1 VSEMDLN
8 LFKWL
13 GDSLLRFYLI
23 LRNKP
28 KIVCDHIHIQPA
40 RYTPDSVPESVYYTI
55 DEAERNGIAIECRV
69 SFLLS
74 NEGPVDTSIKAIYI
88 DVKHSQGK
96 HHHLNAR
103 LQEQIE
109 IGPRK
114 TWPAEWVEFNGTL
127 WGVDDIPG
135 DIEAELVV
143 EPVAQKPVR
152 RKINLWFA

>member
-1 VSEMDLN
+1 MDLN

-28 KIVCDHIHIQPA
+28 KIVCDHISAGPA
-40 RYTPDSVPESVYYTI
+40 EWSPDSVPEQVYNTI
-55 DEAERNGIAIECRV
+55 SEEERSGIRIEVRV

-96 HHHLNAR
+96 HHHLSAR
-103 LQEQIE
+103 LQHQIE
-109 IGPRK
+109 IGSRK
-114 TWPAEWVEFNGTL
+114 TWHAEWVEFSGTL
-127 WGVDDIPG
+127 WGGDELPK
-135 DIEAELVV
+135 DIEATLVV
-143 EPVAQKPVR
+143 EPVAHKPVR
-152 RKINLWFA
+152 KKIHLWFP

>member
-1 VSEMDLN
+1 MALN

-13 GDSLLRFYLI
+13 VDSLLRLYLV
-23 LRNKP
+23 LRNRP
-28 KIVCDHIHIQPA
+28 KIVCDHISTGPA
-40 RYTPDSVPESVYYTI
+40 RWRPDYVPESVYYTI
-55 DEAERNGIAIECRV
+55 SKEERSGVMIEVRV

-96 HHHLNAR
+96 HHHFNAR

-114 TWPAEWVEFNGTL
+114 TWPVNFVEFSGTL

-135 DIEAELVV
+135 DMEAELVV
-143 EPVAQKPVR
+143 EPVAQKPVHKKLR
-152 RKINLWFA
+152 LWFE